1 MAELIL
7 DELDHKP
14 DAVKFFCDSK
24 VVLGYIY
31 NDSKRFFVYVHNR
44 VHRICQTT
52 SPEQWHYI
60 PSDQNPADL
69 ATRSVAASQLMDT
82 MWFKGPDFLHKPS
95 KPEMCEHFELINPE
109 MDVEIKPQVTTLTTH
124 TEAKLLTSERYQCF
138 STWKSLLRAV
148 SFLIHQVRS
157 HKSGSTTDTSQHM
170 CKGWHQCGRPRTPE
184 ELAVA
189 KRLVLETVQRE
200 TYPEEYAALQSNRE
214 VSNSSPILTLDPYIN
229 DGLLRVGGRLRH
241 ASLELEMKN
250 PIILPKNSHVTKL
263 LVQYYH
269 TEVKHQGRQFT
280 EGAIRA
286 AGLWIVAGKRLVS
299 SILHHCVICRK
310 LREKLAVQKMADLP
324 PDRLDTSPPFSYV
337 GLDVFG
343 PWTVVTRRTRG
354 GAAQSKR
361 WAILFTCMGTR
372 GVHIEVIESMDVT
385 SCINA
390 LRRFFAV
397 RGPAKQLRSDRGT
410 NFIAASAELG
420 MGPPNKKQTSILN
433 YLHSNG
439 CTWEFN
445 PPHASHMGG
454 VWERMIGMTRR
465 ILDSMLLQNKH
476 THLTHEVLCTLMA
489 EITAIINARPLVPI
503 SSDPSSPVLLSPAML
518 LTQKP
523 GLHAPPG
530 DFTGKDLLKG
540 QWRQVQALAN
550 EFWGRWR
557 NEYLSTLHPR
567 RKWHKSQRNLQPGD
581 VVLLKQSHAPRNE
594 WPMALVT
601 STFPS
606 GDEQV
611 RKVEV
616 KTSSQGTSRTY
627 LRPISDVVLLLEG
640 D

>member
-14 DAVKFFCDSK
+14 DAVKFYCDSK
-24 VVLGYIY
+24 VVLGYIS

-44 VHRICQTT
+44 VHRIRQTT
-52 SPEQWHYI
+52 SPEQWHYV
-60 PSDQNPADL
+60 PSEQNPADL

-82 MWFKGPDFLHKPS
+82 MWFKGPDFLYKPPT
-95 KPEMCEHFELINPE
+95 PEVREHFELINPE
-109 MDVEIKPQVTTLTTH
+109 MDVEIKPQVTALATH
-124 TEAKLLTSERYQCF
+124 TEAKRLTAERYQCF

-148 SFLIHQVRS
+148 SFLIHQARS
-157 HKSGSTTDTSQHM
+157 HKSGSTTDTSQHT
-170 CKGWHQCGRPRTPE
+170 CKGWHQCSRARTTE

-189 KRLVLETVQRE
+189 KRLILETVQRE
-200 TYPEEYAALQSNRE
+200 TYPDEYAALQSKRE
-214 VSNSSPILTLDPYIN
+214 VSKSSPILTLDPYIS

-241 ASLELEMKN
+241 ASLESETKN

-310 LREKLAVQKMADLP
+310 LRGKLAVQKMADLP
-324 PDRLDTSPPFSYV
+324 PERLDTSPPFSYV

-372 GVHIEVIESMDVT
+372 GVHIEVIESLDAT

-420 MGPPNKKQTSILN
+420 MDPPNGKQTSILN

-454 VWERMIGMTRR
+454 VWERMIGVTRR
-465 ILDSMLLQNKH
+465 ILDSMLLQNKP
-476 THLTHEVLCTLMA
+476 TYLTHEVLCTLMA
-489 EITAIINARPLVPI
+489 EITAIINTRPLVPI

-567 RKWHKSQRNLQPGD
+567 RKWHRTHRNLQPGD
-581 VVLLKQSHAPRNE
+581 VVLLKQSPAPRNE

-606 GDEQV
+606 SDGKV
-611 RKVEV
+611 RKIEV

-627 LRPISDVVLLLEG
+627 LRPISDIVLLLEC